1 MWYKFPAPIILGV
14 SGKDSPRYL
23 NARLSNDCRNLQP
36 GMSVEAAALNAQ
48 GRIEGHF
55 LVICRE
61 VNNFLLLC
69 EGGEP
74 DTVIQAF
81 TRYIVADRVTVSK
94 ESENLDW
101 FYLDLPTPSAELHEK
116 LSQNGNC
123 LVADPRLSPNGF
135 TFVTP
140 TAHRE
145 VTLSMLRERC
155 GDELSGKNYHFRRAR
170 FATPSFPEEMNEG
183 ILLTECKRPSA
194 VSFSKGCYVGQE
206 VIERSDAVGR
216 VPRLLK
222 RITFSKPTLIESG
235 TPVVTTTGDEIGKVI
250 SAYCSEDEGLG
261 IVFCT
266 LRNGRFAEGDTVRIG
281 DISGTIV

>member
-1 MWYKFPAPIILGV
+1 
-14 SGKDSPRYL
+14 
-23 NARLSNDCRNLQP
+23 
-36 GMSVEAAALNAQ
+36 
-48 GRIEGHF
+48 
-55 LVICRE
+55 
-61 VNNFLLLC
+61 
-69 EGGEP
+69 
-74 DTVIQAF
+74 
-81 TRYIVADRVTVSK
+81 
-94 ESENLDW
+94 
-101 FYLDLPTPSAELHEK
+101 
-116 LSQNGNC
+116 
-123 LVADPRLSPNGF
+123 
-135 TFVTP
+135 
-140 TAHRE
+140 
-145 VTLSMLRERC
+145 
-155 GDELSGKNYHFRRAR
+155 
-170 FATPSFPEEMNEG
+170 
-183 ILLTECKRPSA
+183 LLTECKRPSA